1 MSEGTITEGQTLTG
15 PMFNEPMRVVT
26 TTLCESP
33 TYPQYYRRET
43 TPSGTS
49 DRRPE

>member
-1 MSEGTITEGQTLTG
+1 MSNVTITEGQTLTW

-33 TYPQYYRRET
+33 TYSQYYRRET
-43 TPSGTS
+43 IPPGTS